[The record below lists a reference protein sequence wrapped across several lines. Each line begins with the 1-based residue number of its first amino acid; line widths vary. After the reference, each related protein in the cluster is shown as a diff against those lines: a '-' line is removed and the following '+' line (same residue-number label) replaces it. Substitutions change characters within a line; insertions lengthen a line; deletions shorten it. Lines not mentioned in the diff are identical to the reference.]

1 VWRKY
6 FKKEA
11 RLRAVAYVS
20 ILVVPFLILFFHPKN
35 YRAAGLL
42 DPVIRPVGLLEV
54 PAFELKKLFFYRETY
69 DEYVRIKNQNDVLK
83 VKLTAMKENVL
94 AQERYDKI
102 QNFRNSQ
109 SYSSIMAN
117 VVGRDP
123 SSWNASLII
132 DKGHAEGIE
141 AGQPVVSSL
150 GVVGRIFEVG
160 KNTSK
165 VVLLSDPTF
174 SVAAVDERSRE
185 NGLLTGTLQGG
196 LRLQYLTDNADVK
209 VGDTLVTSRLSTAF
223 PQGILI
229 GQITDVQ
236 ASVNSHTVECLVDPA
251 VDLSELEE
259 VIVIKNGR
267 D

>member
-1 VWRKY
+1 MWRKY
-6 FKKEA
+6 FKKA
-11 RLRAVAYVS
+11 AYAS

-42 DPVIRPVGLLEV
+42 DLVIRPVSLLQA

-69 DEYVRIKNQNDVLK
+69 DEYVRYKKQNEVLK
-83 VKLTAMKENVL
+83 ARLIALRENAA

-109 SYSSIMAN
+109 SYSSIIAN
-117 VVGRDP
+117 VIGRDP
-123 SSWNASLII
+123 SNWNAALII

-141 AGQPVVSSL
+141 VGQPVVSSL

-160 KNTSK
+160 HNTSK
-165 VVLLSDPTF
+165 VILLSDPTF
-174 SVAAVDERSRE
+174 AVAAVVQRSRE
-185 NGLLTGTLQGG
+185 NGLLTGTLQGV

-209 VGDTLVTSRLSTAF
+209 VGDTIVTSRMSTAF
-223 PQGILI
+223 PEGILI

-259 VIVIKNGR
+259 VIVIKK
-267 D
+267 